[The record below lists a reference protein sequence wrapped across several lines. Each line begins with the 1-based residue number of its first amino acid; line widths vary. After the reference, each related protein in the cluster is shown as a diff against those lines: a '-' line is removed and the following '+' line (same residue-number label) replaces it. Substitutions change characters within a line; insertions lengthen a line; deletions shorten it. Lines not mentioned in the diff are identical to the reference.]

1 MTDIDKLFSE
11 LRRTEPYL
19 PDAGFTAA
27 VIAQLPRPNELPMWV
42 KNAMLLAATLAGSA
56 VVAWSMP
63 ADGMLSLITASFKLS
78 VQLLV
83 AASIGVY
90 LFSYGA
96 IWVAQK
102 SNL

>member
-19 PDAGFTAA
+19 PDTGFTAA
-27 VIAQLPRPNELPMWV
+27 VIAQLPRPNELPVWV
-42 KNAMLLAATLAGSA
+42 KNAMLLVATVAGSA
-56 VVAWSMP
+56 VVAWSLP
-63 ADGMLSLITASFKLS
+63 ADEMLSLMTSFKLT

-102 SNL
+102 SDL

>member
-1 MTDIDKLFSE
+1 MNDIDDIFKE

-19 PDAGFTAA
+19 SDAGFTAA
-27 VIAQLPRPNELPMWV
+27 VVAQLPRPNELPMWV
-42 KNAMLLAATLAGSA
+42 KNGMLLAATLAGSA
-56 VVAWSMP
+56 VVAWALP
-63 ADGMLSLITASFKLS
+63 AAEMVSLMTSFKLS

-83 AASIGVY
+83 AGSIGVY

-102 SNL
+102 N